1 MPQAK
6 LPDLNAAFVKYRS
19 FGLQCVE
26 IQNFSGAIGAL
37 YGINAL
43 LPDEYRIEIDSD
55 KYKSLISERIIV
67 VCSDCESE
75 FNYADIKQKKEL
87 LPSFQ
92 ASILGRDYE
101 KTWFCNKCKKTNIIS
116 KTKMIKSSLNK
127 PYYLKVVEEPPDKH
141 DGVENMMNY
150 KKRMKKWFYGFLGE
164 LEYQLGLYRKE
175 YTSETEDENEKVED
189 TGETEFD

>member
-19 FGLQCVE
+19 YGLQCVE

-43 LPDEYRIEIDSD
+43 LPDEYRIEIDTV
-55 KYKSLISERIIV
+55 KYLSMISEQITV
-67 VCSDCESE
+67 VCKSCSSE
-75 FNYADIKQKKEL
+75 FNYKDIIQKKRL
-87 LPSFQ
+87 LGSFE
-92 ASILGRDYE
+92 SSLKGKEYDMI
-101 KTWFCNKCKKTNIIS
+101 WICKKCNEANVVN
-116 KTKMIKSSLNK
+116 KTKMFKSKLNK
-127 PYYLKVVEEPPDKH
+127 PYYLKVVEEPPEKH

-150 KKRMKKWFYGFLGE
+150 KKRMKKWFYTFLGE

-175 YTSETEDENEKVED
+175 YTSESEDGTEKVEE
-189 TGETEFD
+189 GVEEEFD